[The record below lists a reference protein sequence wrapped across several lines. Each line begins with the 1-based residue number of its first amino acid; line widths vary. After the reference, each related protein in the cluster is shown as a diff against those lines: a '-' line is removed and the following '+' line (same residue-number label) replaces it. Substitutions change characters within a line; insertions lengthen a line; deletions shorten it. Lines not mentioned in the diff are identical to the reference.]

1 MEVAMSLHAHTA
13 APAAWPWA
21 SCPPA
26 PPPAE
31 VAAGLELLNHSL
43 HWPFDAMRS
52 QHARA
57 VQVGLLAKSM
67 LASRDFEQAVDAL
80 EHITLGPFARS
91 V

>member
-1 MEVAMSLHAHTA
+1 MSLHSLAGRPGT
-13 APAAWPWA
+13 WPWA
-21 SCPPA
+21 SHPPG

-31 VAAGLELLNHSL
+31 VTAGLQWFSHSL
-43 HWPFDAMRS
+43 QWPFDAMRS

-57 VQVGLLAKSM
+57 VHVGLIANSI

-80 EHITLGPFARS
+80 EHFTLGPFARS